1 MAAAQRFK
9 FNCKAPDPYEQP
21 RVWQLLVQINNY
33 RNSAM
38 QGTDFALDRINEGN
52 WFHIFPEGNLSKK
65 FQKCLLPKC
74 NRPAI
79 IKFFGCE
86 WWDGTKVAFDL
97 HAQLPRVRFL
107 AFPIFI
113 CLNVGE
119 IYQRHFSAR
128 EQLKCGNQTHIVQ
141 VSHACTIKISFQ
153 L

>member
-1 MAAAQRFK
+1 MAAAQHFN
-9 FNCKAPDPYEQP
+9 FNCKAPDPYEQS
-21 RVWQLLVQINNY
+21 RVGQLLVQINNY
-33 RNSAM
+33 RISAM

-65 FQKCLLPKC
+65 LQKCLLPKC

-97 HAQLPRVRFL
+97 LAQLPRVRFL

-113 CLNVGE
+113 CLNVAE
-119 IYQRHFSAR
+119 IWHYSVR
-128 EQLKCGNQTHIVQ
+128 EQLKCGDQTHIVQ
-141 VSHACTIKISFQ
+141 VSYACTIKISLQ

>member
-1 MAAAQRFK
+1 
-9 FNCKAPDPYEQP
+9 
-21 RVWQLLVQINNY
+21 
-33 RNSAM
+33 M

-97 HAQLPRVRFL
+97 LAQLPGVRFL

-113 CLNVGE
+113 CLNVAE
-119 IYQRHFSAR
+119 IWHFSVR
-128 EQLKCGNQTHIVQ
+128 EQLKCGDQTHIVQ
-141 VSHACTIKISFQ
+141 VSYACTIKISFQ